1 LGCRADVA
9 VLAGGIIWRHG
20 PETTDSQSATT
31 DENFNVRDLRDYARQ
46 LAERQRV
53 FLVQRRS
60 PDVPCTAGV
69 GASFE
74 YLTILRE
81 LP

>member
-1 LGCRADVA
+1 MAA
-9 VLAGGIIWRHG
+9 WAK
-20 PETTDSQSATT
+20 TTDSQSHLGVATT
-31 DENFNVRDLRDYARQ
+31 GENFNVRELRDYARQ